1 MNLSFSEITYFRQ
14 HLRILPK
21 KHKNWFTFGILGHL
35 WSVIII
41 DSFRIVIGIS
51 SYTNLEKNDVSNFSD
66 GRDINHHTY
75 QHWYQTIF
83 AASTSRHKRNIIDM
97 NYVLESS

>member
-1 MNLSFSEITYFRQ
+1 MASSDFSNSKLPEKLPVVRQ
-14 HLRILPK
+14 TAGFAFVRQEGPDKIVDVFGLIVASLLT
-21 KHKNWFTFGILGHL
+21 KNG
-35 WSVIII
+35 
-41 DSFRIVIGIS
+41 
-51 SYTNLEKNDVSNFSD
+51 VSNFSD

-75 QHWYQTIF
+75 QHWYQIIF